1 LAGFRGWLYRVLRDR
16 QGHPHDFGELRMPTS
31 QTIPR
36 LLRAANWSFA
46 GVAAILAATLAGS
59 AFTERR
65 HPQTLAQPLASIP
78 DTLAGFSVQQDA
90 PLPSSQLKRLVVSDY
105 ISRLYARNG
114 HPLSLLITY
123 YAEQRAGESMHS
135 PKQCLPGSGWEIWN
149 YDSTTLPLRDG
160 RVTVNKYFIRK
171 GNERQVVL
179 YWYESSSRIIAS
191 EYLGKFLLMRDAAL
205 NGRTDGAMVRI
216 IVPDQPEAV
225 KQGVEFASQ
234 LIPYMERCFGMRI
247 ALADKT

>member
-1 LAGFRGWLYRVLRDR
+1 MMR
-16 QGHPHDFGELRMPTS
+16 QSHT
-31 QTIPR
+31 TPR
-36 LLRAANWSFA
+36 LLRAANGSFA
-46 GVAAILAATLAGS
+46 AMAAILSATLAAS

-78 DTLAGFSVQQDA
+78 MTLAGFAAQQNA
-90 PLPSSQLKRLVVSDY
+90 PLPPSQLKRLVVSDY
-105 ISRLYARNG
+105 VSRVYTHNG
-114 HPLSLLITY
+114 SPLSLLITY

-135 PKQCLPGSGWEIWN
+135 PKHCLPGSGWEIWN

-160 RVTVNKYFIRK
+160 RVTINKYFIHK

-191 EYLGKFLLMRDAAL
+191 EYVGKFLLMRDAAL
-205 NGRTDGAMVRI
+205 NGRTDGALVRI
-216 IVPDQPEAV
+216 IVPDQPEGIRQAV
-225 KQGVEFASQ
+225 GFASQ
-234 LIPYMERCFGMRI
+234 LIPYIERCFGARI

>member
-1 LAGFRGWLYRVLRDR
+1 MPRG
-16 QGHPHDFGELRMPTS
+16 QNN
-31 QTIPR
+31 PR

-46 GVAAILAATLAGS
+46 GVAAILSATLAAS
-59 AFTERR
+59 AFTERE

-78 DTLAGFSVQQDA
+78 KTMAGFSAQQDA
-90 PLPSSQLKRLVVSDY
+90 PLPPSQLKRLVVSDY
-105 ISRLYARNG
+105 ISRIYAQNG

-135 PKQCLPGSGWEIWN
+135 PKHCLPGSGWEIWN

-160 RVTVNKYFIRK
+160 RVTVNKYFIHK
-171 GNERQVVL
+171 GNDRQVVL

-205 NGRTDGAMVRI
+205 NGRTDGALVRI

-225 KQGVEFASQ
+225 EQAVEFASR
-234 LIPYMERCFGMRI
+234 LIPYIERCFGTRI
-247 ALADKT
+247 AVADKT

>member
-1 LAGFRGWLYRVLRDR
+1 
-16 QGHPHDFGELRMPTS
+16 MPKN
-31 QTIPR
+31 QTTPR
-36 LLRAANWSFA
+36 LFRAANWSNSGRANAFAFA
-46 GVAAILAATLAGS
+46 GVVAILSATLAAS

-65 HPQTLAQPLASIP
+65 HPQTLAQPLETIP
-78 DTLAGFSVQQDA
+78 KTLAGFSAQQDV
-90 PLPSSQLKRLVVSDY
+90 PLPPSQLKRLVVSDY
-105 ISRLYARNG
+105 VSRVYAQNG

-135 PKQCLPGSGWEIWN
+135 PKHCLPGSGWEIWN
-149 YDSTTLPLRDG
+149 YGSTTLPLGDR
-160 RVTVNKYFIRK
+160 RVTINKYFIHK

-179 YWYESSSRIIAS
+179 YWYESASRIIAS

-205 NGRTDGAMVRI
+205 NGRTDGALVRI

-225 KQGVEFASQ
+225 EQGIKFASQ
-234 LIPYMERCFGMRI
+234 LIPYVERCFGTRL

>member
-1 LAGFRGWLYRVLRDR
+1 MPKTPAG
-16 QGHPHDFGELRMPTS
+16 
-31 QTIPR
+31 R
-36 LLRAANWSFA
+36 LLRAANWSNSGRVNALAFA
-46 GVAAILAATLAGS
+46 GVAAILSATLAAS

-65 HPQTLAQPLASIP
+65 HPQTLAQPLESIP
-78 DTLAGFSVQQDA
+78 KTLAGFSVQRDA
-90 PLPSSQLKRLVVSDY
+90 PLPPSQLKRLVVSDY
-105 ISRLYARNG
+105 VSRVYSQNG

-135 PKQCLPGSGWEIWN
+135 PKHCLPGSGWEIWN

-160 RVTVNKYFIRK
+160 RVTVNKYFIQK

-191 EYLGKFLLMRDAAL
+191 EYVGKFLLMRDAAL
-205 NGRTDGAMVRI
+205 SGRTDGALVRI

-225 KQGVEFASQ
+225 EQAVEFASQ
-234 LIPYMERCFGMRI
+234 LIPYMERCFGTRI
-247 ALADKT
+247 ALVDKT